1 MINIDLIT
9 NELENQGFDYYINHK
24 KTIIS
29 TSASLLDIY
38 KLFCDKVVI
47 NYVDSDTLIFNDNIK
62 INSVA

>member
-1 MINIDLIT
+1 MTNIDLIT

-29 TSASLLDIY
+29 TSANLLDIY

-47 NYVDSDTLIFNDNIK
+47 DYIDSDTLVFNDNIK